1 MERNMLKVDDQ
12 KWKEENYARPTRTLY
27 IKKSKG
33 YTPKVAQKK
42 PHLGPESNRRFCP
55 TINYI

>member
-12 KWKEENYARPTRTLY
+12 KLKEENYARPTRTLY

-33 YTPKVAQKK
+33 YTPKVA
-42 PHLGPESNRRFCP
+42 
-55 TINYI
+55 